1 MAASPRQPRR
11 VTAHEFAAVLG
22 RWQGGPGE
30 LYRQLADRI
39 RLAIQQGDLR
49 ANSPVPPQRELA
61 QALSVSRS
69 TLAAALQILSREGFV
84 EARRGSGT
92 VVRDPSAPFDGLSWT
107 NVLGMMPVFRQPD
120 GPDDGVIN
128 LAAAGLD
135 PHPALWE
142 SWTKV
147 IRDAPQTWADAHG
160 YVPAGLPALRAVIA
174 RQVSERGLPTEPGQ
188 ILITAGAQQA
198 VFLAACAWLST
209 GDTVLAETPLYAG
222 ALEALRSLG
231 ARVVHVPNDTVGP
244 RPEEIE
250 RLTHQYRARFLFLSA
265 TCSNPSG
272 RTLPARRRQEIA
284 AACRRANLL
293 LMEDAAQQHLL
304 LAGEPDPG
312 YLAQYCRPHQSV
324 VVGSLS
330 KLLWGGL
337 RLGWLRAD
345 TPVIRNLTRL
355 KGAIDLGSPVLLQEV
370 AARALVDF
378 GSELERDRRTQLSVA
393 HDLAVTALR
402 ELIPQWRVAPCSGGL
417 TVWVQLPQANAAEF
431 ASVAMRHG
439 VSVIPGDMFAYDGGY
454 QDRLRISFAA
464 TAPRLRLGIE
474 RLAAAWRSLP
484 R

>member
-1 MAASPRQPRR
+1 MAATSRHPRR
-11 VTAHEFAAVLG
+11 VTAHEFATLLG
-22 RWQGGPGE
+22 RWQGGTGE
-30 LYRQLADRI
+30 LYRQLAERI

-49 ANSPVPPQRELA
+49 AHTPVPPQRELA

-120 GPDDGVIN
+120 GADDGVVN

-142 SWTKV
+142 SWTRV
-147 IRDAPQTWADAHG
+147 VRDAPQTWAGAHG
-160 YVPAGLPALRAVIA
+160 YLPAGLPALRAAVA
-174 RQVSERGLPTEPGQ
+174 AQVSERGLPTEPGQ

-198 VFLAACAWLST
+198 IFLAASAWLST

-231 ARVVHVPNDTVGP
+231 ARVVHVPNDVVGP
-244 RPEEIE
+244 RPDDIE
-250 RLTHQYRARFLFLSA
+250 RLTREHQPRFLLLSA

-272 RTLPARRRQEIA
+272 RTLPTGRRREIA
-284 AACRRANLL
+284 AACRRANVL
-293 LMEDAAQQHLL
+293 LMEDAAQQQLL
-304 LAGEPDPG
+304 LGDEPDPG
-312 YLAQYCRPHQSV
+312 YLAQHCRPGQSV

-345 TPVIRNLTRL
+345 IPVIRNLTRL

-370 AARALVDF
+370 AAHALASR
-378 GSELERDRRTQLSVA
+378 GAELERDRRAQVSAA
-393 HDLAVTALR
+393 HDLAVGNLR
-402 ELIPQWRVAPCSGGL
+402 QLIPDWQVASCSGGL
-417 TVWVQLPQANAAEF
+417 ALWVQLPRANAAEF
-431 ASVAMRHG
+431 ASVALRHG

-454 QDRLRISFAA
+454 GDRLRVSFAA
-464 TAPRLRLGIE
+464 TPPRLRLGIE
-474 RLAAAWRSLP
+474 RLAAARQTFIS
-484 R
+484 